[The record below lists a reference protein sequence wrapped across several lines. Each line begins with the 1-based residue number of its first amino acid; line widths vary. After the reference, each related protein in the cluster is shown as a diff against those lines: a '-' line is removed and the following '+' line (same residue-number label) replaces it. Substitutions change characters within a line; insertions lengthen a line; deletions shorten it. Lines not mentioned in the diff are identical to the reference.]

1 MQNERMPRCIGRLPD
16 GLRRSV
22 SAVAVAMLLCLA
34 CQTGFANECADTADR
49 SYSICK
55 IDAPGTLEIFWLND
69 EGVPFGD
76 LPALNAWLAARG
88 RALQFA
94 MNGGMFESDATLSP
108 TGLLVVAGNE
118 RQKLNTDGWAGKPLT
133 VKQAERNFYQ
143 LPNGVFWVQEG
154 VAHIASSN
162 IYRQA
167 NRRPSLAIQSGPLLA
182 SDGKVTAVALTL
194 RRKSPV
200 RRNGVCTTNE
210 GGLLFVIANRG
221 VTIAD
226 FAMYLVS
233 EVHCKD
239 ALYLDGGRS
248 VLHSAQLHRSDK
260 RFDEDGNV
268 FRVGP
273 IIGIA
278 GKK

>member
-1 MQNERMPRCIGRLPD
+1 MQNRRMNRRIGRLPD
-16 GLRRSV
+16 GLRRRV
-22 SAVAVAMLLCLA
+22 SAVAIVTWLCLP
-34 CQTGFANECADTADR
+34 CQTGFAHECADTADR
-49 SYSICK
+49 RYSVCK
-55 IDAPGTLEIFWLND
+55 IDAPGTLEIFWLD
-69 EGVPFGD
+69 DKGVPFGD

-94 MNGGMFESDATLSP
+94 MNGGMFESDAALSP
-108 TGLLVVAGNE
+108 TGLLVVAGKE

-143 LPNGVFWVQEG
+143 LPNGVFWVEES
-154 VAHIASSN
+154 VAHIASSD

-167 NRRPSLAIQSGPLLA
+167 NRRPTLAIQSGPLLA

-194 RRKSPV
+194 KKKSPV
-200 RRNGVCTTNE
+200 RRNGVCTTDE
-210 GGLLFVIANRG
+210 GSSLFVIANRG

-226 FAMYLVS
+226 FAMYLVN

-239 ALYLDGGRS
+239 ALYLDGARS
-248 VLHSAQLHRSDK
+248 VLHSAQLRRSDK